1 MKLSETDGTFWDLIG
16 IMCHCEDHVY
26 QWMYDKKINAMIL
39 KAPGETTVL
48 NLDQLNDLLTKEQ
61 EYIKTRW
68 RTGNNF
74 DGKLEIDQ

>member
-1 MKLSETDGTFWDLIG
+1 
-16 IMCHCEDHVY
+16 
-26 QWMYDKKINAMIL
+26 MYDKKINAMIL

-48 NLDQLNDLLTKEQ
+48 NLDQLNELLAKEQ